1 MRMNGVVYD
10 IEVLKGCFT
19 YTDINIQTEEVTQF
33 VIHPERDERIR
44 LFHYLREIEGNMI
57 GFNNVNFDYPV
68 LHKFLDK
75 FYWETEETSQLLL
88 DLHELAETI
97 INVQNAVD
105 FNKNVAIR
113 TKDVIIPQ
121 IDLFKIWHYNNK
133 ARQTSLKSL
142 EISMNFPNV
151 MEMPIS
157 HKKEIITEE
166 EIEQILKYNLNDV
179 LATYEFYKKS
189 LDKIKL
195 RNNIKQQYNLPC
207 INFSDSKI
215 GEQLTLKLYC
225 DETAK
230 DFWEVKEQRTNRA
243 FINLGDIIFDYIQFD
258 SAEFNKLLDKY
269 KQKVIVETKGAV
281 EESVIHKG
289 FKYDFGSGGIHGAIK
304 SGVYKSDSEYI
315 IKSCDVASLYP
326 SLAVVNRLYPEHLG
340 ESFCTVY
347 KRILDLRVL
356 AKSNGDNV
364 MSDGFKLALN
374 SVYGKSN
381 DVNSFLYDP
390 KYTMS
395 ITINGQLLLTMLAE
409 SLCKIPDST
418 MIMINTDGIEIKI
431 PRIYEKLYYEICE
444 NWQKKTNLILEY
456 QDYEKMV
463 IADVNTYSAL
473 GFNGKYKYKGRFE
486 IDKVVGS
493 EPAYHK
499 DNSFRI
505 IPIALSNYFF
515 NKIPVEESIKNH
527 KNIYDFCGRQ
537 KFRGEDYGMT
547 FTLLYDEKGLPYKKQ
562 ERQQRNV
569 RYYIS
574 NKGSSLMKFY
584 NKGTSEFIH
593 KGYQITVF
601 NNFFEKESY
610 DINYDWYIKECYKEI
625 REIENNQLSLF

>member
-75 FYWETEETSQLLL
+75 FYWETRETSQLLF

-105 FNKNVAIR
+105 FNKSVAIR

-243 FINLGDIIFDYIQFD
+243 FINLGDIIFDYIQFN

-431 PRIYEKLYYEICE
+431 PRIYEKLYCEICE
-444 NWQKKTNLILEY
+444 DWQKKTNLVLEY

>member
-1 MRMNGVVYD
+1 MSVVYD
-10 IEVLKGCFT
+10 IEVLRGCFT
-19 YTDINIQTEEVTQF
+19 YTDINIETEEITQF

-75 FYWETEETSQLLL
+75 FYWETRETSQLLF

-105 FNKNVAIR
+105 FNKSVAIR

-243 FINLGDIIFDYIQFD
+243 FINLGDIIFDYIQFN

>member
-10 IEVLKGCFT
+10 IEVLRGCFT
-19 YTDINIQTEEVTQF
+19 YTDINIETEEITQF

-75 FYWETEETSQLLL
+75 FYWETEETSQLLF

-105 FNKNVAIR
+105 FNKSVAIR

-195 RNNIKQQYNLPC
+195 RNNIKEQYGLPC

-225 DETAK
+225 NETAK

-258 SAEFNKLLDKY
+258 STDFNKLLDKY

-356 AKSNGDNV
+356 AKSNGDSV

-409 SLCKIPDST
+409 SLYKIPDST

-444 NWQKKTNLILEY
+444 DWQKKTNLVLEY

>member
-19 YTDINIQTEEVTQF
+19 YTDINIETEEITQF

-75 FYWETEETSQLLL
+75 FYWETRETSQLLF

-105 FNKNVAIR
+105 FNKSVAIR

-195 RNNIKQQYNLPC
+195 RNNIKEQYGLPC

-225 DETAK
+225 NETAK

-243 FINLGDIIFDYIQFD
+243 FINLGDIIFDYIQFN

>member
-75 FYWETEETSQLLL
+75 FYWETRETSQLLF

-105 FNKNVAIR
+105 FNKSVAIR

-195 RNNIKQQYNLPC
+195 RNNIKEQYGLPC

-225 DETAK
+225 NETAK

-347 KRILDLRVL
+347 KRILDLRVK
-356 AKSNGDNV
+356 AKNEGNSV

>member
-1 MRMNGVVYD
+1 MSVVYD
-10 IEVLKGCFT
+10 IEVLRGCFT
-19 YTDINIQTEEVTQF
+19 YTDINIETEEITQF

-75 FYWETEETSQLLL
+75 FYWETEETSQLLF

-105 FNKNVAIR
+105 FNKSVAIR

-195 RNNIKQQYNLPC
+195 RNNIKEQYGLPC

-225 DETAK
+225 NETAK

-258 SAEFNKLLDKY
+258 STDFNKLLDKY

-356 AKSNGDNV
+356 AKSNGDSV

-409 SLCKIPDST
+409 SLYKIPDST

-444 NWQKKTNLILEY
+444 DWQKKTNLVLEY

>member
-33 VIHPERDERIR
+33 VIHPQRDERIR

-75 FYWETEETSQLLL
+75 FYWETRETSQLLF

-105 FNKNVAIR
+105 FNKSVAIR

-304 SGVYKSDSEYI
+304 SGIYKSDSEYI

-444 NWQKKTNLILEY
+444 NWQKKTNLVLEY

>member
-75 FYWETEETSQLLL
+75 FYWETRETSQLLF

-105 FNKNVAIR
+105 FNKSVAIR

-166 EIEQILKYNLNDV
+166 ETEQILKYNLNDV

>member
-19 YTDINIQTEEVTQF
+19 YTDINIQTEEITQF

-75 FYWETEETSQLLL
+75 FYWETRETSELLF
-88 DLHELAETI
+88 DLHELAESI

-105 FNKNVAIR
+105 FNKSVAIR

-166 EIEQILKYNLNDV
+166 ETEQILKYNLNDV

-431 PRIYEKLYYEICE
+431 PRIYEKLYCEICE
-444 NWQKKTNLILEY
+444 DWQKKTNLVLEY

>member
-1 MRMNGVVYD
+1 MNGVVYD

-19 YTDINIQTEEVTQF
+19 YTDINIQTEEITQF

-75 FYWETEETSQLLL
+75 FYWETRETSQLLF

-105 FNKNVAIR
+105 FNKSVAIR

-166 EIEQILKYNLNDV
+166 ETEQILKYNLNDV

>member
-75 FYWETEETSQLLL
+75 FYWETRETSQLLF

>member
-1 MRMNGVVYD
+1 MSVVYD
-10 IEVLKGCFT
+10 IEVLRGCFT
-19 YTDINIQTEEVTQF
+19 YTDINIETEEITQF

-75 FYWETEETSQLLL
+75 FYWETRETSQLLF

-105 FNKNVAIR
+105 FNKSVAIR

>member
-19 YTDINIQTEEVTQF
+19 YTDINIQTEEITQF

-166 EIEQILKYNLNDV
+166 ETEQILKYNLNDV

>member
-75 FYWETEETSQLLL
+75 FYWETKETSQLLL

-105 FNKNVAIR
+105 FNKSVAIR

-326 SLAVVNRLYPEHLG
+326 SLAVVNKLYPEHLG

-444 NWQKKTNLILEY
+444 DWQKKTNLVLEY

>member
-19 YTDINIQTEEVTQF
+19 YTDINIQTEEITQF

-75 FYWETEETSQLLL
+75 FYWETRETSELLF

-105 FNKNVAIR
+105 FNKSVAIR

-243 FINLGDIIFDYIQFD
+243 FINLGDIIFDYIQFN

-431 PRIYEKLYYEICE
+431 PRIYEKLYCEICE
-444 NWQKKTNLILEY
+444 DWQKKTNLVLEY

>member
-105 FNKNVAIR
+105 FNKSVAIR

-166 EIEQILKYNLNDV
+166 ETEQILKYNLNDV

>member
-105 FNKNVAIR
+105 FNKSVAIR

>member
-75 FYWETEETSQLLL
+75 FYWEMKETSQLLL

-105 FNKNVAIR
+105 FNKSVAIR

-431 PRIYEKLYYEICE
+431 PRIYEKLYCEICE
-444 NWQKKTNLILEY
+444 DWQKKTNLVLEY

>member
-19 YTDINIQTEEVTQF
+19 YTDINIQTEEITQF

-105 FNKNVAIR
+105 FNKSVAIR

-166 EIEQILKYNLNDV
+166 ETEQILKYNLNDV

>member
-75 FYWETEETSQLLL
+75 FYWETRETSQLLF

-166 EIEQILKYNLNDV
+166 ETEQILKYNLNDV

>member
-75 FYWETEETSQLLL
+75 FYWETRETSQLLF

-105 FNKNVAIR
+105 FNKSVAIR